1 MPSSAATSTAS
12 EVASFVTDVHGSG
25 SFRSPRVATTPPER
39 TTPAAARP
47 TGQASIARRASTG
60 GDTRGVERRLIPGHS
75 PLEPVVGY
83 SRAVVAGGH
92 VYVAGTAPIPREG
105 DPPAGAYE
113 QARLCLEIV
122 GTALAEAGAAFRD
135 VVRTRVYLT
144 EAADWEDV
152 GRAHGEVFGEIR
164 PASAMLVVKELLDPR
179 WRVEIEADA
188 VLTS

>member
-1 MPSSAATSTAS
+1 
-12 EVASFVTDVHGSG
+12 
-25 SFRSPRVATTPPER
+25 
-39 TTPAAARP
+39 
-47 TGQASIARRASTG
+47 
-60 GDTRGVERRLIPGHS
+60 VERRLIPGHS

-83 SRAVVAGGH
+83 SRAVVVGGL

>member
-1 MPSSAATSTAS
+1 
-12 EVASFVTDVHGSG
+12 
-25 SFRSPRVATTPPER
+25 
-39 TTPAAARP
+39 
-47 TGQASIARRASTG
+47 
-60 GDTRGVERRLIPGHS
+60 VERRLIPGHS

-105 DPPAGAYE
+105 EPPAGAYE

-122 GTALAEAGAAFRD
+122 GRALAEAGAAFQD

>member
-1 MPSSAATSTAS
+1 M
-12 EVASFVTDVHGSG
+12 
-25 SFRSPRVATTPPER
+25 
-39 TTPAAARP
+39 
-47 TGQASIARRASTG
+47 
-60 GDTRGVERRLIPGHS
+60 ERRLIPGHS

-105 DPPAGAYE
+105 EPPAGAYE

-122 GTALAEAGAAFRD
+122 GRALAEAGAAFQD

>member
-1 MPSSAATSTAS
+1 
-12 EVASFVTDVHGSG
+12 
-25 SFRSPRVATTPPER
+25 
-39 TTPAAARP
+39 
-47 TGQASIARRASTG
+47 
-60 GDTRGVERRLIPGHS
+60 VERRLIPGHS

-152 GRAHGEVFGEIR
+152 SRAHGEVFGEIR

>member
-1 MPSSAATSTAS
+1 M
-12 EVASFVTDVHGSG
+12 
-25 SFRSPRVATTPPER
+25 
-39 TTPAAARP
+39 
-47 TGQASIARRASTG
+47 
-60 GDTRGVERRLIPGHS
+60 ERRLIPGHS

-83 SRAVVAGGH
+83 SRSVVAGGH
-92 VYVAGTAPIPREG
+92 VYVAGTAPIPRTGE
-105 DPPAGAYE
+105 PPPGAYE

-122 GTALAEAGAAFRD
+122 GAALAEAGAAFRD
-135 VVRTRVYLT
+135 VVHTRVYLT

>member
-1 MPSSAATSTAS
+1 
-12 EVASFVTDVHGSG
+12 
-25 SFRSPRVATTPPER
+25 
-39 TTPAAARP
+39 
-47 TGQASIARRASTG
+47 
-60 GDTRGVERRLIPGHS
+60 VERRLIPGHS

>member
-1 MPSSAATSTAS
+1 M
-12 EVASFVTDVHGSG
+12 
-25 SFRSPRVATTPPER
+25 
-39 TTPAAARP
+39 
-47 TGQASIARRASTG
+47 
-60 GDTRGVERRLIPGHS
+60 ERRLIPGHS
-75 PLEPVVGY
+75 PFEPVVGY

-92 VYVAGTAPIPREG
+92 VFVAGTAPIPRAG

-122 GTALAEAGAAFRD
+122 GAALAEAGAAFRD

-144 EAADWEDV
+144 QAADWEDV

>member
-1 MPSSAATSTAS
+1 
-12 EVASFVTDVHGSG
+12 
-25 SFRSPRVATTPPER
+25 
-39 TTPAAARP
+39 
-47 TGQASIARRASTG
+47 
-60 GDTRGVERRLIPGHS
+60 VERRLIPGHS
-75 PLEPVVGY
+75 PFEPVVGY

-92 VYVAGTAPIPREG
+92 VYVAGTAPIPRVG
-105 DPPAGAYE
+105 DPPPGAYE

>member
-1 MPSSAATSTAS
+1 M
-12 EVASFVTDVHGSG
+12 
-25 SFRSPRVATTPPER
+25 
-39 TTPAAARP
+39 
-47 TGQASIARRASTG
+47 
-60 GDTRGVERRLIPGHS
+60 ERRLIPGHS

-179 WRVEIEADA
+179 WRVEIEAEA